1 MNPSSP
7 NLIESCVLWI
17 LICPLAG
24 AALNGFFGRKL
35 GRGVHWIACSAVGA
49 SWILAILV
57 FRNVLKG
64 ETLGVDV
71 PHRLYSWI
79 SVGDLNISVGFQVDE
94 LSSVMLLVVTTVSFL
109 VHIYSIGYM
118 HGDPGYSRYFAYLN
132 LFVFSMLVLVLANN
146 FVQMF
151 VGWEAVGLCSYLLIG
166 FWYEKKSASDA
177 GKKAFVVNRIGDF
190 GFLIALFLIFKH
202 LGTLDFAPVFQD
214 AHNLPEITITAIALL
229 LFAGAVGKSAQF
241 PLYVW
246 LPDAMEGPT
255 PVSSLIH
262 AATMVTAGVY
272 MVARCYVLF
281 DLAPMAAAVVAG
293 VGVITAFFAAS
304 IAMVTNDI
312 KRVLAYS
319 TVSQLGFMFI
329 GAGVGAYAVGIFHLM
344 THAFFKGLLFLTA
357 GSVMHAMSGE
367 LDMRKMGGLKKYMPI
382 TSWTFLIGAI
392 AIAGVPPLAG
402 FWSKD
407 AILDAAFHGGHYGIW
422 ALGMITAFMTAF
434 YMFRLIFVALYGVS
448 RVDPSVEHH
457 VHEAPPSMTIPL
469 IVLAVGSVAAGWVG
483 VSEHGGIFS
492 FLGRSIVPNTVAH
505 EATGGSRLGLMALST
520 LVAAGGIFLAWR
532 MYIAKPFTK
541 ERASH
546 SAGGLHRLLVQKY
559 YVDEIYDALI
569 VQPLKRFANFLWDVL
584 DSLIVD
590 GLVNLTGMFVKAV
603 SWIVSRVQTGKTP
616 VYATSMVVG
625 AVVMLYYIIR

>member
-344 THAFFKGLLFLTA
+344 THAFFKGLMFLTA

-469 IVLAVGSVAAGWVG
+469 IVLAVGSVVAGWVG

-569 VQPLKRFANFLWDVL
+569 VQPLKRFANFLWNVL

>member
-24 AALNGFFGRKL
+24 AALNGFFGRNL

-109 VHIYSIGYM
+109 VHVYSVGYM

-202 LGTLDFAPVFQD
+202 LGTLDFVPVFQD
-214 AHNLPEITITAIALL
+214 AHNLPEVTITAIALL

-281 DLAPMAAAVVAG
+281 DLAPMAATVVAG

-357 GSVMHAMSGE
+357 GSVMHGMSGE

-382 TSWTFLIGAI
+382 TAWTFLIGAI

-448 RVDPSVEHH
+448 RVDPSVESH

-483 VSEHGGIFS
+483 VSEHRGIFS

-505 EATGGSRLGLMALST
+505 GVTGGSRLGLMALST
-520 LVAAGGIFLAWR
+520 LVAAGGILLAWR

-541 ERASH
+541 ERASR
-546 SAGGLHRLLVQKY
+546 SAEGFHRLLVQKY

-569 VQPLKRFANFLWDVL
+569 VQPLKRFANFLWDVF

-590 GLVNLTGMFVKAV
+590 GLVNLTGMIVKAV